1 VELLFP
7 AVIALITAFAFM
19 NGFHDASLTVGNSVV
34 TRALTPRTAL
44 LLAAVFNFVG
54 ALLGQ
59 SIAEVV
65 LGDALQFPSAHLSI
79 LLVIFAGVLGGLIWN
94 VLTYLVALPVSSTH
108 CLFGG
113 LIGAGL
119 VLGTTA
125 HPAVLF
131 STVLAPLIVT
141 PLLAF
146 LLSFVLT
153 GFATRVFRSAA
164 PKPLFRG
171 SRIASS
177 VLTGALSLAHGI
189 QDAQKSAAVM
199 MVAWLAYSTAGPID
213 YTEVEISWPVR
224 LTVASALALGTLL
237 SGWRIARTVSVRM
250 VQLDPVRASVA
261 DLTSSSFMYFAA
273 FVFKVPVS
281 MSFLVVGAN
290 LGTQF
295 ETGRGT
301 ARLRYVLPVAG
312 SWLLTL
318 PSAAVLGALLA
329 APLLLLT

>member
-1 VELLFP
+1 
-7 AVIALITAFAFM
+7 M

-44 LLAAVFNFVG
+44 LLAAVFNFIG

-65 LGDALQFPSAHLSI
+65 VEDVLEFPSAHSEI

-94 VLTYLVALPVSSTH
+94 VLTYLAALPASSTH
-108 CLFGG
+108 CLLGG
-113 LIGAGL
+113 LIGAG
-119 VLGTTA
+119 VVFGTTA
-125 HPAVLF
+125 HPAILF
-131 STVLAPLIVT
+131 STVFAPLVMT

-146 LLSFVLT
+146 LLSFILT
-153 GFATRVFRSAA
+153 GIATRVFRSAA

-171 SRIASS
+171 TRVVSS

-199 MVAWLAYSTAGPID
+199 MVAWFAHSTAGPID
-213 YTEVEISWPVR
+213 YTEIVVSWPVR
-224 LTVASALALGTLL
+224 LIVAAALALGTLL
-237 SGWRIARTVSVRM
+237 SGWRIARTMSVRM
-250 VQLDPVRASVA
+250 VSMDPVKASVS

-273 FVFKVPVS
+273 FVLKLPVS
-281 MSFLVVGAN
+281 MSFLVAGAN

-301 ARLRYVLPVAG
+301 ARMRYVLPVAG

-318 PSAAVLGALLA
+318 PIAAVLGALLA
-329 APLLLLT
+329 APLLLLA